1 MDKVYDINK
10 AIVLETEVALA
21 LLDTNN
27 KAVMV
32 IKPKVIEQKDPNT
45 GVIAYK
51 SVPEFEIIEPDGEER
66 LDWLLRLGAMTVA
79 EVEQESAKLD
89 SVQKKQL
96 AERLL
101 KEVEQ

>member
-32 IKPKVIEQKDPNT
+32 IKPKVIEQKDPST
-45 GVIAYK
+45 GNVSYK

>member
-21 LLDTNN
+21 LVDTAN

-32 IKPKVIEQKDPNT
+32 IKPKVIEQRDPNT
-45 GVIAYK
+45 GNITYK
-51 SVPEFEIIEPDGEER
+51 SIPEFEISEPDGEER
-66 LDWLLRLGAMTVA
+66 LDWLLRLGAMTVS

-89 SVQKKQL
+89 SVQKKKL
-96 AERLL
+96 AEKLL
-101 KEVEQ
+101 SEVGQ